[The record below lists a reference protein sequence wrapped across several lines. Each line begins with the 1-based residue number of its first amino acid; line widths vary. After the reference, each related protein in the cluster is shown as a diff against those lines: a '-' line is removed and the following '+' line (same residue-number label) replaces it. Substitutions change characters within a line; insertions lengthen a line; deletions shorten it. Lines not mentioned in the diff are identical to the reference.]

1 MGQAHALVGDIISFE
16 VEENAGISSISG
28 ILSFN

>member
-1 MGQAHALVGDIISFE
+1 MAQAHTLVGDIISFE
-16 VEENAGISSISG
+16 VEENAGISLISG